1 MTFGHGTADRL
12 SDERLLR
19 ILESM
24 PNAFFSVDGDFRLL
38 YVNTEGERLLRST
51 REEIVGRPF
60 FEAFPDAVGTAF
72 EVQCRQAMETDAP
85 VVFEEY
91 YAAVDTWYEVQAW
104 PDQATLNISFSN
116 ISERRTAEIQ
126 QAVALSEAEQAN
138 ARLSFLTRLS
148 TQLAGIRSAAEVFDR
163 VTHALVP
170 ALADWS
176 TLVVPIGQELV
187 RVAAIHRDPTLDG
200 LAKRLVGSYS
210 HRFDGPSPG
219 VVVYRSGEP
228 LRLTRLAQ
236 QIVADLD
243 DSISSAAYGRTL
255 LVLGDGP
262 GLILPI
268 ASHGDVVAILTMVR
282 TEGEGF
288 DDDDVALM
296 EQVAGR
302 AAHALE
308 QARQVQTQRET
319 ASALQAATLPK
330 TLPTFPGLALGA
342 GYRAATAGSQVGGDW
357 YDAFALPTGSIAL
370 VVGDAAGHG
379 LEAAAVMAQM
389 RNALRAQMFASQSP
403 AEALT
408 SLSTLLAAHE
418 PDAFATIIC
427 VVIDPVSGEVTW
439 ASAGPPGAD
448 RGQRRR
454 NLGVPPGPAGA
465 ADRMGRHEFAEP
477 HPGTP
482 PDPQAR
488 RSADPVHRRPHR
500 AAPGESRHWPDPSH
514 DPGRADPRL
523 RQRRRLRGDPP
534 PTLLSASHEDD
545 VCACWSPI
553 SSPSL

>member
-19 ILESM
+19 VLESM
-24 PNAFFSVDGDFRLL
+24 PNAFFSVDGDFRIL
-38 YVNTEGERLLRST
+38 YVNTEGQRLLQSA
-51 REEIVGRPF
+51 REDIVGRPF
-60 FEAFPDAVGTAF
+60 FEAFPDAAGTAF
-72 EVQCRQAMETDAP
+72 EVQYRQAMETQEP

-91 YAAVDTWYEVQAW
+91 YGAWDTWYEVQAW

-116 ISERRTAEIQ
+116 ISERRNVEIQ
-126 QAVALSEAEQAN
+126 RAVALSEAEQAN

-170 ALADWS
+170 AVADWC
-176 TLVVPIGQELV
+176 TVVVPVGEQLD
-187 RVAAIHRDPTLDG
+187 RVAALHRDPSLDG
-200 LAKRLVGSYS
+200 LAKRLVGAYS

-219 VVVYRSGEP
+219 VVAYRNGEP
-228 LRLTRLAQ
+228 LRLNRLAQ

-255 LVLGDGP
+255 LILGDGP

-268 ASHGDVVAILTMVR
+268 KSRGEVLAVLTMVR

-296 EQVAGR
+296 EEVAGR
-302 AAHALE
+302 VAHALE

-342 GYRAATAGSQVGGDW
+342 GYRAATEGSQVGGDW

-408 SLSTLLAAHE
+408 SLSSLLAAHE

-427 VVIDPVSGEVTW
+427 VVIDPVTGQAIW
-439 ASAGPPGAD
+439 ASAGHLAPIVVSGD
-448 RGQRRR
+448 GTSGYLRGQPA
-454 NLGVPPGPAGA
+454 PPIGWVDTRSQNPIREHHLVLKA
-465 ADRMGRHEFAEP
+465 ADRLILFTDGLIE
-477 HPGTP
+477 
-482 PDPQAR
+482 
-488 RSADPVHRRPHR
+488 
-500 AAPGESRHWPDPSH
+500 
-514 DPGRADPRL
+514 
-523 RQRRRLRGDPP
+523 QRRVNLDIGLTHLMILAEQTRGCDSAGACEAI
-534 PTLLSASHEDD
+534 LSDILSASHEDD
-545 VCACWSPI
+545 VCLLVADFEP
-553 SSPSL
+553 PT